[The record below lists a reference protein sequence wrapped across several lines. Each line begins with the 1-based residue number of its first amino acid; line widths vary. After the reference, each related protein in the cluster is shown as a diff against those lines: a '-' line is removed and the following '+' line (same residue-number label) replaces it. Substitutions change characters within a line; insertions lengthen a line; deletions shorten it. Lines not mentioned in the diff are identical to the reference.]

1 MAGILTGRRL
11 GRLAR
16 LLGLAALLAT
26 LALLSTACGSA
37 KAASSSTSQLQ
48 ITDARAPAPASP
60 DVAVVYLT
68 VANHGSSA
76 DRLVSASTPAAE
88 QAEVHQE
95 IRKGLLITMAPS
107 GPQVIPAHKSLV
119 LSVGGSHLML
129 EGLLRPLNV
138 GDHFMV
144 TFHFQHSGDL
154 TVSVPVVAAS
164 AA

>member
-1 MAGILTGRRL
+1 VATILTGRRL
-11 GRLAR
+11 AR
-16 LLGLAALLAT
+16 LLGVMALAA
-26 LALLSTACGSA
+26 ALFVACSSA
-37 KAASSSTSQLQ
+37 KAASGSAPQLQ

-76 DRLVSASTPAAE
+76 DRLVSASTAVAK

-107 GPQVIPAHKSLV
+107 GPVVIPAHKSLA
-119 LSVGGSHLML
+119 LSVGGTHLML
-129 EGLLRPLNV
+129 EGLLRPLHV
-138 GDHFMV
+138 GDHFQV